1 MTKSKNTKTLS
12 VTKQIDFEAGHRLP
26 FHHSKCKNLH
36 GHHYV
41 IEFSLEGII
50 NTTEGNTEQGMVV
63 EFADIKKI
71 AKEVIKGP
79 WDHAFIAYEK
89 DHAVIEFLN
98 SLKDHKTVLTP
109 LPPTA
114 EHLADLAFDKL
125 NEAIQKKYGQTL
137 QLKRLRLYETP
148 TSWAEVQ
155 A

>member
-1 MTKSKNTKTLS
+1 
-12 VTKQIDFEAGHRLP
+12 
-26 FHHSKCKNLH
+26 
-36 GHHYV
+36 
-41 IEFSLEGII
+41 
-50 NTTEGNTEQGMVV
+50 
-63 EFADIKKI
+63 
-71 AKEVIKGP
+71 P